1 MNLQVD
7 DSYLIEENCML
18 QDYMEEVRT
27 KTIERLTPLESAAIF
42 EDFREFRIRLMEERE
57 ISKYEYYEE

>member
-27 KTIERLTPLESAAIF
+27 KTIERLTPLELAAIF

>member
-1 MNLQVD
+1 MNHQVD

-27 KTIERLTPLESAAIF
+27 KTIERLTPLELAAIF